1 LANPNAPIAPLAVS
15 LGDPAGVGPELLAAA
30 WFGRR
35 VHSLPAFCAIGGAD
49 LLKSAARLRGFDVPV
64 EQVGSFA
71 EAVEVFH
78 RALPV
83 FGDKDG
89 AYQPGTPSLDGAQL
103 ALDSLTEA
111 ARLAVSGEASA
122 LITGPIAKSRLAEV
136 GFTHPGQTE
145 FVAEAAGVDPRDA
158 VMMLAGPSLRTV
170 PITVHVALSAVP
182 GLITQDL
189 ILRRARIVAA
199 ALARDFGMAR
209 PRLAFAA
216 LNPHAGEDG
225 RFGDEDQRIIAPAI
239 AQLVA
244 EGIAASG
251 PHAADGLFAP
261 RGRMGFD
268 VALCMYH
275 DQALIPIK
283 ALDFDH
289 GVNVTLGLPI
299 IRTSPDH
306 GTAFGIAGKGQADVG
321 ATVAAIRLAAEC
333 ARSRANAA
341 LHA

>member
-1 LANPNAPIAPLAVS
+1 LSSKHPPIKPMAVS

-30 WFGRR
+30 WYGRS
-35 VHSLPAFCAIGGAD
+35 VHALPAFCAIGGAG
-49 LLKSAARLRGFDVPV
+49 LLAQAAQCRRLDVPIARVGSLEEAARMFD
-64 EQVGSFA
+64 
-71 EAVEVFH
+71 

-83 FGDKDG
+83 LGDFDG
-89 AYQPGTPSLDGAQL
+89 DYTPGEPDMTGAQL
-103 ALDSLTEA
+103 ALDSLTMA
-111 ARLAVSGEASA
+111 SRLAVAGEASA

-136 GFTHPGQTE
+136 GFDYPGQTE
-145 FVAEAAGVDPRDA
+145 FVAAAAGVAAQDA

-182 GLITQDL
+182 GLISTDL
-189 ILRRARIVAA
+189 IVRRATIVAA

-209 PRLAFAA
+209 PRLAIAA

-225 RFGDEDQRIIAPAI
+225 RFGDEDQRILAPAI
-239 AQLVA
+239 AALRAQRI
-244 EGIAASG
+244 EASG
-251 PHAADGLFAP
+251 PHAADSLFAP
-261 RGRMGFD
+261 RGRATFD

-289 GVNVTLGLPI
+289 GVNITLGLPI

-306 GTAFGIAGKGQADVG
+306 GTAFAIAGKGKADVG

-333 ARSRANAA
+333 ARSRASA
-341 LHA
+341 